1 MTHYRDHMIE
11 IVPIEPDHIE
21 SFHRTLVALYKKIGS
36 VAEGLQRNAF
46 KVDGQYA
53 NLVMMAVLF
62 EG

>member
-1 MTHYRDHMIE
+1 MIE